1 MHRPECNRALNEG
14 KDDLTGM
21 LQRVCGIEATLSTG
35 TTLEERFGLG
45 HAEVGD
51 YGLTGLIYDYTPVPF
66 SHEGALLNPS
76 FLGMRAVPE
85 DMAALWCE
93 GGYYQIDPVQHLAF
107 RSPRPFVW
115 SYRRNGTTVLNPFLS
130 EAHARVVD
138 YVHDTSIT
146 CGMTVPVHTPDGGCA
161 TITGICQDA
170 EADFDQAASRHLA
183 GFTLLAHALHAALD
197 DLFGPR
203 ERQSVAVRLTPR
215 ERECVRYSAEGLS
228 AKEISLKLGRSAAT
242 VVMHLNAAARKLK
255 ARNRA
260 QLVARAAHYRL
271 LA

>member
-1 MHRPECNRALNEG
+1 
-14 KDDLTGM
+14 M
-21 LQRVCGIEATLSTG
+21 LQQACGIEAALSAG
-35 TTLEERFGLG
+35 TTLDERLGRAHALVGGFGL
-45 HAEVGD
+45 
-51 YGLTGLIYDYTPVPF
+51 TSLIYDYTPVRF
-66 SHEGALLNPS
+66 SHEGALVNPS

-107 RSPRPFVW
+107 AAPKPFVW
-115 SYRRNGTTVLNPFLS
+115 SYRRGGTTVLNPFLGPS
-130 EAHARVVD
+130 HAPVVD
-138 YVHDTSIT
+138 YVHDTQIT

-161 TITGICQDA
+161 TVTGICRDA
-170 EADFDQAASRHLA
+170 EADFDRVAGGNLA
-183 GFTLLAHALHAALD
+183 GFTLLAHALHASLE
-197 DLFGPR
+197 DLFGER

-215 ERECVRYSAEGLS
+215 ERECVRHSAEGLS

-242 VVMHLNAAARKLK
+242 VVMHLNAAARKLQ

-271 LA
+271 LS